1 MGGIFLDFW
10 QSSGFSPLFQCDTVL
25 FGLHLP
31 ATVETVTLRGTQTVQ
46 ARLSQ
51 KLAAQTARMKIFDE
65 IGREFGVYTL
75 VSSEE
80 LVDEGPDAVTVTLHV
95 CIETDIA
102 RKAEFGGFT

>member
-1 MGGIFLDFW
+1 MQGIT
-10 QSSGFSPLFQCDTVL
+10 QVERQGVSL

-95 CIETDIA
+95 CIEN
-102 RKAEFGGFT
+102 G